1 MISKEKIQLT
11 FFFAFFAA
19 VAALTAYLFVPFFE
33 VLALAAIF
41 AVVLSPAYRRVLS
54 VFHGRAGVSAA
65 TTVLLAL
72 VFVGI
77 PVSFVGVQ
85 VFGEARD
92 VYIGTKSGGDY
103 VTSVVRAIEG
113 PIQTVIP
120 SFSIDIAGYGEA
132 AFDWLASHLGP
143 FLSGT
148 AYVIFGF
155 LLMLVALFFF
165 LRDGKRFIEFLLVVS
180 PLDDRHDDE
189 IVHRVGTTINAVV
202 RGALLVSI
210 AQGIL
215 AGVGMAFFGV
225 PNAMLWGT
233 LAAIAAIIPGLG
245 TGLVLIP
252 AIMYLAMQ
260 GGLAAPLGLAAWGI
274 AVVGLVDNMLMPYL
288 YSRGAA
294 IHPLVILFAVLG
306 GLATF
311 GPLGFLIGPIV
322 VSLFVAVFELY
333 QKFTDEKRASAS

>member
-1 MISKEKIQLT
+1 MVNKEKVQLT

-41 AVVLSPAYRRVLS
+41 AVVLSPVYRKVLG
-54 VFHGRAGVSAA
+54 VFRGRAGVSAA

-92 VYIGTKSGGDY
+92 VYLGINSDGDY
-103 VTSVVRAIEG
+103 VTSVVRAIEA

-120 SFSIDIAGYGEA
+120 SFSINIAGYGEA
-132 AFDWLASHLGP
+132 LFGWLASHLGP

-148 AYVIFGF
+148 AYFIFGF

-165 LRDGKRFIEFLLVVS
+165 LRDGKRFVEFLLVVS

-189 IVHRVGTTINAVV
+189 IVHRVGTTVHAVV

-215 AGVGMAFFGV
+215 AGIGMALFGV
-225 PNAMLWGT
+225 PNATLWGT

-245 TGLVLIP
+245 TGLVIVP
-252 AIMYLAMQ
+252 AVIYLVMQ

-274 AVVGLVDNMLMPYL
+274 AVVGLVDNILMPYL
-288 YSRGAA
+288 YSRGAS

-322 VSLFVAVFELY
+322 VSLFIAVFDLY
-333 QKFTDEKRASAS
+333 QKFTEERQAA